1 MSGRISRSCRI
12 GWRRIMIFRHAPGRS
27 RMRREIE
34 MTAQHPVPATPE
46 PKQNGWRAVN
56 TYLLT
61 AAAFVIVVA
70 GMRASAGILV
80 PFLLAIFVAV
90 ICAPLYQAMT
100 RRRVPASLA
109 ILGIVLVMLAAVLVM
124 AGVLERAINSIT
136 GRLPQYQAAL
146 FAQTDRV
153 WQWLEAYGV
162 ELPDATLRE
171 YFDPQWLLRYLGAIA
186 STLGDVLI
194 TTFIIVVVAI
204 FILLEGSALPD
215 KVRRVDGLSF
225 ETWTRL
231 RQILAHVRRYMFL
244 KTVMSLLTGA
254 LIALWLLALGVEFP
268 ILLGVLAFALNY
280 IPTIGSIVA
289 AVPGI
294 LLAFIEFGLGTAA
307 LTTLAYVVINIGISN
322 GIEPRYLGN
331 GLGLSPLVV
340 ILSVLFWGWVLGP
353 MGMLLAVPLTMTVK
367 IALESSDDTRW
378 IAVLMS
384 GRPRR
389 RSRLG
394 ARPRLAPERGSQTR
408 RGRRGRRARP
418 KGLR

>member
-1 MSGRISRSCRI
+1 
-12 GWRRIMIFRHAPGRS
+12 
-27 RMRREIE
+27 MRREIDE
-34 MTAQHPVPATPE
+34 MTGQYPVPAIPE

-56 TYLLT
+56 IYLLT

-80 PFLLAIFVAV
+80 PFLLAVFVAV

-100 RRRVPASLA
+100 RRHVPASLA

-124 AGVLERAINSIT
+124 AGVLERTINSVS

-146 FAQTDRV
+146 FAQMDELWR
-153 WQWLEAYGV
+153 WLEEYGV
-162 ELPDATLRE
+162 ELPEATLRE
-171 YFDPQWLLRYLGAIA
+171 YFDPQWLLRYLGTIA

-194 TTFIIVVVAI
+194 TTFIIVIVAI

-215 KVRRVDGLSF
+215 KIRRVDSLSF

-231 RQILAHVRRYMFL
+231 RQIVADVRRYMFL

-254 LIALWLLALGVEFP
+254 LIALWLLAVGVEFP
-268 ILLGVLAFALNY
+268 FLLGVLAFALNY

-307 LTTLAYVVINIGISN
+307 LTTLAYIVINIGISN

-340 ILSVLFWGWVLGP
+340 ILSVLFWGWVLGA
-353 MGMLLAVPLTMTVK
+353 MGMLIAVPLTMTVK
-367 IALESSDDTRW
+367 IALESSEDTRW
-378 IAVLMS
+378 IAALMS

-389 RSRLG
+389 RKRLG
-394 ARPRLAPERGSQTR
+394 AGRGLAAKPRAQT
-408 RGRRGRRARP
+408 G
-418 KGLR
+418 

>member
-1 MSGRISRSCRI
+1 MMSGP
-12 GWRRIMIFRHAPGRS
+12 AP
-27 RMRREIE
+27 
-34 MTAQHPVPATPE
+34 APAPPE
-46 PKQNGWRAVN
+46 PRPNGWRAVN
-56 TYLLT
+56 IYLLT

-70 GMRASAGILV
+70 GMSAAARILV

-124 AGVLERAINSIT
+124 AGVLERAINSIS
-136 GRLPQYQAAL
+136 GRLLQYQAAL
-146 FAQTDRV
+146 FAQMDKL

-162 ELPDATLRE
+162 EVPDATLRE
-171 YFDPQWLLRYLGAIA
+171 YFDPQWLLRHLGTVA
-186 STLGDVLI
+186 STLGDVLV
-194 TTFIIVVVAI
+194 TTFIIVIVAI

-215 KVRRVDGLSF
+215 KIRGVDGLSF

-231 RQILAHVRRYMFL
+231 RQIVADVRRYMFL

-254 LIALWLLALGVEFP
+254 LIALWLLVLGVEFP

-294 LLAFIEFGLGTAA
+294 LLAFVEFGLGTAA
-307 LTTLAYVVINIGISN
+307 LTTLGYIVINIGISN
-322 GIEPRYLGN
+322 GIEPRYLGH

-367 IALESSDDTRW
+367 IALDSSDDTRW
-378 IAVLMS
+378 MAVLMS
-384 GRPRR
+384 ARPRR
-389 RSRLG
+389 RGPTGDRPTAG
-394 ARPRLAPERGSQTR
+394 AETR
-408 RGRRGRRARP
+408 RPDQLMRSELGR
-418 KGLR
+418 

>member
-1 MSGRISRSCRI
+1 MTGQPT
-12 GWRRIMIFRHAPGRS
+12 APG
-27 RMRREIE
+27 
-34 MTAQHPVPATPE
+34 VPE
-46 PKQNGWRAVN
+46 PKRYGWRAVN
-56 TYLLT
+56 IYLLT

-70 GMRASAGILV
+70 GMRAAAGILV
-80 PFLLAIFVAV
+80 PFLLAVFVAV

-124 AGVLERAINSIT
+124 AGVMERAINSIS

-146 FAQTDRV
+146 FAQLDALWRR
-153 WQWLEAYGV
+153 LEAYGIDV
-162 ELPDATLRE
+162 PDLTLRE
-171 YFDPQWLLRYLGAIA
+171 YFDPEWLLRHLGIIA

-194 TTFIIVVVAI
+194 TTFIIVIVAI

-215 KVRRVDGLSF
+215 KIRKVDGLSF

-231 RQILAHVRRYMFL
+231 RQIVADVRRYMFL
-244 KTVMSLLTGA
+244 MTVMSLLTGA
-254 LIALWLLALGVEFP
+254 LIALWLLALGIEFP
-268 ILLGVLAFALNY
+268 LLLGVLAFALNY

-307 LTTLAYVVINIGISN
+307 LTTLAYVVINIGVSN
-322 GIEPRYLGN
+322 GIQPRYLGN

-340 ILSVLFWGWVLGP
+340 ILSVLFWGWVLGA

-384 GRPRR
+384 GRPSRR
-389 RSRLG
+389 RRLG
-394 ARPRLAPERGSQTR
+394 AGRALATNPRTQT
-408 RGRRGRRARP
+408 G
-418 KGLR
+418 

>member
-1 MSGRISRSCRI
+1 
-12 GWRRIMIFRHAPGRS
+12 
-27 RMRREIE
+27 
-34 MTAQHPVPATPE
+34 
-46 PKQNGWRAVN
+46 
-56 TYLLT
+56 
-61 AAAFVIVVA
+61 
-70 GMRASAGILV
+70 
-80 PFLLAIFVAV
+80 
-90 ICAPLYQAMT
+90 
-100 RRRVPASLA
+100 
-109 ILGIVLVMLAAVLVM
+109 
-124 AGVLERAINSIT
+124 
-136 GRLPQYQAAL
+136 LPQYQAAL

-162 ELPDATLRE
+162 DVPEATLRE
-171 YFDPQWLLRYLGAIA
+171 YFDPQWLLRYLGTIA

-194 TTFIIVVVAI
+194 TTFIIVIVAI

-215 KVRRVDGLSF
+215 KIRRLDGLSF

-231 RQILAHVRRYMFL
+231 RQIVADVRRYMFL

-254 LIALWLLALGVEFP
+254 LVALWLLALGIEFP

-307 LTTLAYVVINIGISN
+307 LTTLAYVVINVGISN

-340 ILSVLFWGWVLGP
+340 ILSVLFWGWVLGA
-353 MGMLLAVPLTMTVK
+353 MGMLIAVPLTMTVK

-384 GRPRR
+384 GRPGR
-389 RSRLG
+389 RSRLRAG
-394 ARPRLAPERGSQTR
+394 RGLAVKPRAQT
-408 RGRRGRRARP
+408 G
-418 KGLR
+418 

>member
-1 MSGRISRSCRI
+1 MTGP
-12 GWRRIMIFRHAPGRS
+12 AP
-27 RMRREIE
+27 
-34 MTAQHPVPATPE
+34 APAPPE
-46 PKQNGWRAVN
+46 PRPNDWRAVN
-56 TYLLT
+56 IYLLT

-70 GMRASAGILV
+70 GMSAAARILV
-80 PFLLAIFVAV
+80 PFLLAVFVAV

-109 ILGIVLVMLAAVLVM
+109 ILGILLVMLAAVLVM
-124 AGVLERAINSIT
+124 AGVLERTINSIS

-146 FAQTDRV
+146 FAQMDTL

-162 ELPDATLRE
+162 EVPDATLRE
-171 YFDPQWLLRYLGAIA
+171 YFDPQSLIRYLGTVA
-186 STLGDVLI
+186 STLGDVLV
-194 TTFIIVVVAI
+194 TTFIIVIVAI

-215 KVRRVDGLSF
+215 KIRGADGLSF

-231 RQILAHVRRYMFL
+231 RQIVADVRRYMFL

-322 GIEPRYLGN
+322 GIEPRYLGH

-353 MGMLLAVPLTMTVK
+353 MGMLLSVPLTMTVK

-378 IAVLMS
+378 LAVLMS
-384 GRPRR
+384 ARPRR
-389 RSRLG
+389 RARLG
-394 ARPRLAPERGSQTR
+394 AGRRLAA
-408 RGRRGRRARP
+408 RARAQT
-418 KGLR
+418 G

>member
-1 MSGRISRSCRI
+1 MTGP
-12 GWRRIMIFRHAPGRS
+12 AP
-27 RMRREIE
+27 
-34 MTAQHPVPATPE
+34 APAPAEPTP
-46 PKQNGWRAVN
+46 NGWRAVN
-56 TYLLT
+56 IYLLT
-61 AAAFVIVVA
+61 AAAFVIVIA
-70 GMRASAGILV
+70 GMSAAARILV
-80 PFLLAIFVAV
+80 PFLLAVFVAV

-100 RRRVPASLA
+100 RRRVPAFLA
-109 ILGIVLVMLAAVLVM
+109 ILGIVLVMLAAALVV
-124 AGVLERAINSIT
+124 AGVLERAINGIS
-136 GRLPQYQAAL
+136 GGLPQYQAAL
-146 FAQTDRV
+146 LAQMDKL
-153 WQWLEAYGV
+153 WQWLEAYGIEV
-162 ELPDATLRE
+162 PDATLRE
-171 YFDPQWLLRYLGAIA
+171 YFDPQSLIRYLGTVA
-186 STLGDVLI
+186 STLGDVLV
-194 TTFIIVVVAI
+194 TTFIIVIVAI

-215 KVRRVDGLSF
+215 KIRGVDGLSF

-231 RQILAHVRRYMFL
+231 RQIVADVRRYMFL

-294 LLAFIEFGLGTAA
+294 LLAFLEFGLGTAA

-322 GIEPRYLGN
+322 GIEPRYLGH

-378 IAVLMS
+378 MAVLMS
-384 GRPRR
+384 ARPRR
-389 RSRLG
+389 ARLG
-394 ARPRLAPERGSQTR
+394 AGRRLAPKAGAETS
-408 RGRRGRRARP
+408 
-418 KGLR
+418 

>member
-1 MSGRISRSCRI
+1 M
-12 GWRRIMIFRHAPGRS
+12 MPVQDPAPAVL
-27 RMRREIE
+27 E
-34 MTAQHPVPATPE
+34 H
-46 PKQNGWRAVN
+46 KQNGWRAVN
-56 TYLLT
+56 IYLLT

-80 PFLLAIFVAV
+80 PFLLAVFVSV

-100 RRRVPASLA
+100 RRHVPAAVA

-124 AGVLERAINSIT
+124 AGVLERTINSVS

-146 FAQTDRV
+146 FAQMDELWR
-153 WQWLEAYGV
+153 WLEGYGV
-162 ELPDATLRE
+162 ELPEATLRE
-171 YFDPQWLLRYLGAIA
+171 YFDPQWLLRYLGTIA

-194 TTFIIVVVAI
+194 TTFIIVIVAI

-215 KVRRVDGLSF
+215 KIRRADGLSL
-225 ETWTRL
+225 ETWARL
-231 RQILAHVRRYMFL
+231 RQIVADVRRYMFL

-254 LIALWLLALGVEFP
+254 LVALWLLALGIEFP

-294 LLAFIEFGLGTAA
+294 LLAFAEFGLGMSA
-307 LTTLAYVVINIGISN
+307 LTALGYVVINVGVSN
-322 GIEPRYLGN
+322 GIEPRYLGH

-340 ILSVLFWGWVLGP
+340 ILSVLFWGWVLGA
-353 MGMLLAVPLTMTVK
+353 MGMLLSVPLTMSVK
-367 IALESSDDTRW
+367 IALESSEDTRW
-378 IAVLMS
+378 MAVLMS

-389 RSRLG
+389 RAHLG
-394 ARPRLAPERGSQTR
+394 ARPRLATKPRIQAG
-408 RGRRGRRARP
+408 
-418 KGLR
+418 

>member
-1 MSGRISRSCRI
+1 MTG
-12 GWRRIMIFRHAPGRS
+12 GHPAPA
-27 RMRREIE
+27 I
-34 MTAQHPVPATPE
+34 PE
-46 PKQNGWRAVN
+46 SKRNGWRAVN
-56 TYLLT
+56 IYLLT

-80 PFLLAIFVAV
+80 PFLLAVFVAV

-100 RRRVPASLA
+100 RRHVPAALA

-124 AGVLERAINSIT
+124 AGVLERAINSIS

-146 FAQTDRV
+146 FAQTDRL

-162 ELPDATLRE
+162 DVPDATLRE

-194 TTFIIVVVAI
+194 ITFIIVIVAI

-215 KVRRVDGLSF
+215 KIRRMDGLSF

-231 RQILAHVRRYMFL
+231 RQIVADVRRYMFL
-244 KTVMSLLTGA
+244 KTMMSLLTGA
-254 LIALWLLALGVEFP
+254 LIALWLLVRGIEFP

-289 AVPGI
+289 AIPGI

-307 LTTLAYVVINIGISN
+307 LTTLAYIVINIGVSN

-340 ILSVLFWGWVLGP
+340 ILSVLFWGWVLGA
-353 MGMLLAVPLTMTVK
+353 MGMLIAVPLTMTVK

-378 IAVLMS
+378 LAVLMS

-389 RSRLG
+389 RRRLG
-394 ARPRLAPERGSQTR
+394 AGRALAAKPRAQT
-408 RGRRGRRARP
+408 G
-418 KGLR
+418 

>member
-1 MSGRISRSCRI
+1 MTGQLQE
-12 GWRRIMIFRHAPGRS
+12 PGLADAKR
-27 RMRREIE
+27 
-34 MTAQHPVPATPE
+34 
-46 PKQNGWRAVN
+46 NGWRAVN
-56 TYLLT
+56 ISLLT

-70 GMRASAGILV
+70 GMHAAAGILV
-80 PFLLAIFVAV
+80 PFLLAVFVAV

-100 RRRVPASLA
+100 RRHVPASLA

-124 AGVLERAINSIT
+124 AGVLERAINSIS

-146 FAQTDRV
+146 FAQIDALWRS
-153 WQWLEAYGV
+153 LEAYGV
-162 ELPDATLRE
+162 ELPEATLRE

-231 RQILAHVRRYMFL
+231 RQIVADVRRYMFL

-254 LIALWLLALGVEFP
+254 LIAGWLLAAGIEFP

-289 AVPGI
+289 ALPGI
-294 LLAFIEFGLGTAA
+294 LLALIEFGLGTAA
-307 LTTLAYVVINIGISN
+307 LTTLAYVVINIGVSN

-340 ILSVLFWGWVLGP
+340 ILSVLFWGWVLGA
-353 MGMLLAVPLTMTVK
+353 MAC
-367 IALESSDDTRW
+367 
-378 IAVLMS
+378 
-384 GRPRR
+384 
-389 RSRLG
+389 
-394 ARPRLAPERGSQTR
+394 
-408 RGRRGRRARP
+408 
-418 KGLR
+418 

>member
-1 MSGRISRSCRI
+1 
-12 GWRRIMIFRHAPGRS
+12 
-27 RMRREIE
+27 MRRKIDE
-34 MTAQHPVPATPE
+34 MTGQYPVPAIPE
-46 PKQNGWRAVN
+46 PKRNGWRAVN
-56 TYLLT
+56 IYLLT

-80 PFLLAIFVAV
+80 PFLLAVFVAV

-100 RRRVPASLA
+100 RRHVPASLA

-124 AGVLERAINSIT
+124 AGVLERTIT
-136 GRLPQYQAAL
+136 SVSGRLPQYQAAL
-146 FAQTDRV
+146 FAQVDELWR
-153 WQWLEAYGV
+153 WLEEYGV
-162 ELPDATLRE
+162 ELPEATLRE
-171 YFDPQWLLRYLGAIA
+171 YFDPQWLLRYLGTIA

-194 TTFIIVVVAI
+194 TTFIIVIVAI

-215 KVRRVDGLSF
+215 KIRRVDSLSF

-231 RQILAHVRRYMFL
+231 RQIVADVRRYMFL

-254 LIALWLLALGVEFP
+254 LIALWLLAVGVEFP
-268 ILLGVLAFALNY
+268 FLLGVLAFALNY

-340 ILSVLFWGWVLGP
+340 ILSVLFWGWVLGA
-353 MGMLLAVPLTMTVK
+353 MGMLIAVPLTMTVK
-367 IALESSDDTRW
+367 IALESSEDTRW
-378 IAVLMS
+378 IAALMS

-389 RSRLG
+389 RKRLG
-394 ARPRLAPERGSQTR
+394 AGRGLAAKPRAQAG
-408 RGRRGRRARP
+408 
-418 KGLR
+418 